1 MLLSRCSVYT
11 GVEGTGNPETI
22 KSTGS
27 QEPGTCS
34 KEYFKLLNN
43 LIFINSSEKQHF
55 CILNCIKLGFFP
67 PLDGSLIG

>member
-1 MLLSRCSVYT
+1 MLVSRCSVYT

-27 QEPGTCS
+27 QESGTCS

-43 LIFINSSEKQHF
+43 LIFINSSETRHF
-55 CILNCIKLGFFP
+55 L
-67 PLDGSLIG
+67 SLIA